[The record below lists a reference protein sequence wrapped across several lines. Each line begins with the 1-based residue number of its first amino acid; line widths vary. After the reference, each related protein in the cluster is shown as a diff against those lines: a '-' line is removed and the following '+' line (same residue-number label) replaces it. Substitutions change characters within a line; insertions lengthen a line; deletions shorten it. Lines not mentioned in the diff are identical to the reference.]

1 MKIFKFYDVDSF
13 LSVALY
19 IYGYKIYLNNHK
31 IYITKNNHIFYL
43 MEKPNLHSQR
53 SRWHLT
59 LRALLFLLMIGYGL
73 SVRASD
79 SKVSINANGTAL
91 ENVLKSIE
99 QQTKYRFVYSKETI
113 NVSIPVSLNV
123 KDEALTTV
131 LDQLLTRHDIAY
143 TIDKKQIVLNKKSA
157 SQSHPSKQQVS
168 KGNIIKIVGT
178 VTDTKGEPLIGASV
192 IVEGENKGVT
202 TDIDGNYEI
211 DVPEGGRLMFSYIG
225 FTPEKKKID
234 KDGRID
240 IVMSEDSQLLNEV
253 VVIGYGTMD
262 KKELTS
268 AISHVSEKD
277 FLTISSSDPAMLIQ
291 GKVPGVSISN
301 TGAADPNN
309 QASIQIRGVASRS
322 AGLSPLIVIDGVP
335 GGSLAN
341 VNPNDIASFDVLK
354 DGAASAIYGTQGSN
368 GVILVTTKK
377 ASKDGTTNITYS
389 ATLSWDK
396 VNRDL
401 DMMSSTDY
409 REVRLPWGD
418 NGTDLGGDYDWFAGV
433 SRTGF
438 GQKHN
443 ISASGGN
450 ERANFRISA
459 DYKKSHGVD
468 LRSNREEY
476 GGRASVGLSSKGD
489 LFNLNLNL
497 SPRLISSDAADWN
510 VFRNA
515 IAANPTTPLMDK
527 EDPTRYYNFFGQT
540 SAYNPVE
547 VQKLETNHTD
557 TKMIDMDGTLKLNLL
572 PLLWTGSRECP
583 ITLNTQITVA
593 EHRYSYDQ
601 KWFRPS
607 TSTMAINAGYD
618 GQASRSYSKTRQ
630 DVLEWIGN
638 ATGKFGRNNIKL
650 MLGYSYQYFQNSG
663 FNAENSDFP
672 NDGLGA
678 DNLGSGE
685 YAKDEGIIGMGS
697 YKNDSKLIAFFGRIS
712 YDWDGKY
719 LLTASLRHEGSSKFG
734 KNNKWGN
741 FPAVSIGWR
750 ISNESFM
757 EPSHSWLNDLK
768 IRADYGESG
777 NQNFGSYMSL
787 ATMAGYGYSYINGR
801 YLQGWGASKN
811 PNPDLKWERAKNWNI
826 GLDFAMFNN
835 RFSGSLNYF
844 RRRTEDLLGDYN
856 VSVPPYMWP
865 TAFVNVGTMENSGFE
880 FDLSVNVVQS
890 RDFTYSFNVVG
901 STMKNKFIDFSNTK
915 YIGQDFYNM
924 CETENPFPYYYLQRI
939 EKGQSIG
946 NFYMWKYYGIDHNG
960 DWLVYNKAG
969 EVISANRATEEDKV
983 KVGNGL
989 PKFTMSTTHTFR
1001 YRNFDLALFFRGA
1014 FGFDLFNIH
1023 DFYYGTRKYSGNM
1036 LKKAYGKNFKIN
1048 ATGTHAVTDYFLER
1062 GDYFKL
1068 DQITLGYTLNLPNV
1082 RFMNKLRIYGS
1093 VTNVFTITKFSGID
1107 PSTYPVNGLTP
1118 GAQGS
1123 CMYYPTTRQFIVG
1136 AQIDF

>member
-1 MKIFKFYDVDSF
+1 
-13 LSVALY
+13 
-19 IYGYKIYLNNHK
+19 
-31 IYITKNNHIFYL
+31 
-43 MEKPNLHSQR
+43 MEKPNSHSQR

-79 SKVSINANGTAL
+79 SKVSIDANGTAL

-99 QQTKYRFVYSKETI
+99 QQTKYRFIYSKETI
-113 NVSIPVSLNV
+113 NVSIPVTLNV

-178 VTDTKGEPLIGASV
+178 VTYTKGEPLIGASV

-880 FDLSVNVVQS
+880 FDMNVIAVQS
-890 RDFTYSFNVVG
+890 RDFTYSFNVIG

>member
-1 MKIFKFYDVDSF
+1 MEPTKPIKWHPRWYHSLRPLLVLMMLCVGTSLYASADRISLKVNN
-13 LSVALY
+13 VALA
-19 IYGYKIYLNNHK
+19 
-31 IYITKNNHIFYL
+31 
-43 MEKPNLHSQR
+43 SV
-53 SRWHLT
+53 
-59 LRALLFLLMIGYGL
+59 LR
-73 SVRASD
+73 D
-79 SKVSINANGTAL
+79 
-91 ENVLKSIE
+91 IE
-99 QQTKYRFVYSKETI
+99 RQTDYTFSYSKESVD
-113 NVSIPVSLNV
+113 VSVPVTLTV
-123 KDEALTTV
+123 KDEALITV
-131 LDQLLTRHDIAY
+131 LDKLFAKQDISY
-143 TIDKKQIVLNKKSA
+143 KINKKQIVLNKKSA

-211 DVPEGGRLMFSYIG
+211 DVPEGSRLMFSYIG

-880 FDLSVNVVQS
+880 FDLNVIAVQS
-890 RDFTYSFNVVG
+890 RDFTYSFNVIG

-1093 VTNVFTITKFSGID
+1093 VTNIFTITKFSGID